1 MSRWVANKL
10 GLINFW
16 YYDEEEFELASGHLL
31 FRGSNGSGKSVT
43 MQSFIPLLLDGNKSP
58 ERLDPFG
65 SRARKIENYLLDEE
79 TNECTGYLYIEF
91 KRQEKDQ
98 YLTIGMGLKAVKNK
112 TLDSWYFLITD
123 GRRIGKELLL
133 YREAGEKL
141 PLTKKQLENEIK
153 GGGFFT
159 TSQREYMR
167 MINEQLFGFESVDN
181 YEELLNLLINLRSPK
196 LSKDFKPTEI
206 YKILSNSLKIL
217 SEDDLR
223 PMSEAMENM
232 DSYQGNLES
241 YKRTQNAC
249 KNIKYHYDA
258 YNKHLLV
265 QKAKDVVEKQSEIN
279 EKIKQKKITEENK
292 AQKSSE
298 HTSKQLERDAKEA
311 DLTKANEQY
320 DQLASRQEVS
330 IKKEIVQ
337 IENFLLESK
346 DFLANKN
353 KGLEAKKE
361 QRMIKENQR
370 KAQEESNQYTAH
382 KIEESLENLEEQA
395 ELFFFQEGRLLRD
408 EFLKDPEGYDF
419 EYMDLSLGNYLSHIR
434 GVYKDIEHYE
444 KVKQEEDT
452 LLEQRDNKEHDYKK
466 LKKQAEEAQSLLLN
480 VKEDYKIHFVSWHQE
495 AKHMPLASEEKIQL
509 FSKVDGI
516 EEDTALI
523 KIQEYLSGF
532 YNSKKGEYIVVEKGK
547 ETERDSK
554 KQEAE
559 KIKEEIEVLKN
570 AKEIEPDRAEATIKN
585 RERLKNEGIS
595 YIPLYKAIDFK
606 KGVTEEIKACIE
618 SALVS
623 MGIIDA
629 LVVNE
634 KDRKKALAFND
645 NHADKYLMAEGNMMG
660 YNLSQYLEVDKVN
673 LEGVDFQT
681 VDQLLTGIY
690 LDEEKLAYINE
701 KGEYGLGILKGK
713 ADNAY
718 EIKYIGASARKK
730 HREALIKQKEEEL
743 YQIGQNLLKLQQE
756 KEEILLK
763 QKQLEAEYEKLP
775 ALEDLR
781 EALVLRG
788 KKEKEASSE
797 YEAYLALKEKHFECQ
812 QTVQKLKS
820 LLYDKMQDI
829 EIPPYTAD
837 FQVAIEVGDGYRAFL
852 GELKILQGKL
862 INGKQVLV
870 GIEEAIQGLDE
881 DIDFFLYEMNH
892 KEAEVKRQEDKKRNL
907 EDVLKTTHIDE
918 IEAQLEWC
926 IKIKDQIPTQ
936 LKMLDQAI
944 GKLETEVENAE
955 KEIEVISAKIEEE
968 KLKLNERI
976 QLFDEEYALGYVSAE
991 AYADSI
997 KCCKSMMDQYFV
1009 ESSKTAHDYTMA
1021 LMDALT
1027 KNGSDL
1033 REYGVKRVSFNERID
1048 IKARIDSKEIG
1059 FYAFI
1064 EIINKYIED
1073 TKMLISEE
1081 ERRIFEEVLLNT
1093 ISSKITS
1100 KIYLSKQWIDK
1111 INKLMESMKT
1121 SSSLKLSLKWVPKKA
1136 ENEGQLDIGELLTL
1150 LERGDRCSDED
1161 MKKITDHFGA
1171 KVKEGI
1177 RNYEGTGDARNY
1189 HTIIQ
1194 EVLDYRKWYE
1204 FKLFFEKKNERKKE
1218 LTNNDFFRFS
1228 GGEKAMSM
1236 YIPLFSAVYARYEN
1250 ARKDC
1255 PRIIAMD
1262 EAFAG
1267 VDESNIRDMFRLLE
1281 ELDLDFIINSQVLW
1295 GDYDTVKDLAISE
1308 IIREENDTTVVV
1320 LRYHWN
1326 GVQKR
1331 LL

>member
-1 MSRWVANKL
+1 MNRWIANKL

-31 FRGSNGSGKSVT
+31 LRGSNGSGKSVT
-43 MQSFIPLLLDGNKSP
+43 MQSFIPLLLDGNKAP

-65 SRARKIENYLLDEE
+65 SKARRIENYLLDED
-79 TNECTGYLYIEF
+79 TNERTGYLYIEF
-91 KRQEKDQ
+91 KREDKDQ
-98 YLTIGMGLKAVKNK
+98 YLTIGMGLKAVKHKN
-112 TLDSWYFLITD
+112 LDSWYFLITD

-133 YREAGEKL
+133 YRDAGEKL
-141 PLTKKQLENEIK
+141 PLTKKQLENELK
-153 GGGFFT
+153 SGGYFT
-159 TSQREYMR
+159 TSQRDYMK
-167 MINEQLFGFESVDN
+167 MVNDQLFGFDSIDN

-206 YKILSNSLKIL
+206 YKILSNSLKVL

-232 DSYQGNLES
+232 DSYQGNLDS

-265 QKAKDVVEKQSEIN
+265 EKAKKVVGKHLEINTKAKQKKTIEENKTQRNAEYISKQSERV
-279 EKIKQKKITEENK
+279 
-292 AQKSSE
+292 AQS
-298 HTSKQLERDAKEA
+298 A
-311 DLTKANEQY
+311 DLEKATEQY
-320 DQLASRQEVS
+320 DQLSNRQEVG
-330 IKKEIVQ
+330 IKKEILR
-337 IENFLLESK
+337 IEDALLDSE
-346 DFLANKN
+346 DFLSNKEKVLDSKN
-353 KGLEAKKE
+353 EQKVEKVHQRKE
-361 QRMIKENQR
+361 QEEDNQC
-370 KAQEESNQYTAH
+370 TFG
-382 KIEESLENLEEQA
+382 KIEEELEHLEEQA
-395 ELFFFQEGRLLRD
+395 ELFFFKEGQLLSK
-408 EFLKDPEGYDF
+408 EFLKDPMGYDF
-419 EYMDLSLGNYLSHIR
+419 DYMDITLGNYLGRIKA
-434 GVYKDIEHYE
+434 VAKDISQYE
-444 KVKQEEDT
+444 KVKKEEEE
-452 LLEQRDNKEHDYKK
+452 LLEQRENKEKEYEA
-466 LKKQAEEAQSLLLN
+466 LKGQAEEANRLLLE
-480 VKEDYKIHFVSWHQE
+480 VKETYKANFVSWNQE
-495 AKHMPLASEEKIQL
+495 ARHMTLAPETRITL

-516 EEDTALI
+516 EEDSALI
-523 KIQEYLSGF
+523 NIQDYLSGF
-532 YNSKKGEYIVVEKGK
+532 YNNKKGEYIVAEKEK
-547 ETERDSK
+547 DTETK
-554 KQEAE
+554 VKQEALG
-559 KIKEEIEVLKN
+559 KIKEEIEDLQK
-570 AKEIEPDRAEATIKN
+570 AKEIEPERSNEVIQN
-585 RERLKNEGIS
+585 RERLKEEGIAA
-595 YIPLYKAIDFK
+595 IPLYKAIDFK
-606 KGVTEEIKACIE
+606 KGVAEEIKVCIE
-618 SALVS
+618 GALVS

-634 KDRKKALAFND
+634 KDLKKALAFNE
-645 NHADKYLMAEGNMMG
+645 HQADKYLITEGNMMR

-673 LEGVDFQT
+673 LEGVDFKT

-690 LDEEKLAYINE
+690 LDEDKLAYINE

-713 ADNAY
+713 GDCAY
-718 EIKYIGASARKK
+718 EMKYIGASARKR
-730 HREALIKQKEEEL
+730 HREILIKQKEEQFSRIRED
-743 YQIGQNLLKLQQE
+743 ILKVQQE
-756 KEEILLK
+756 KQEILLK
-763 QKQLEAEYEKLP
+763 QKQLEEEYEKLP
-775 ALEDLR
+775 LLEDLR
-781 EALVLRG
+781 EALVLRD
-788 KKEKEASSE
+788 KKENKANDAQEM
-797 YEAYLALKEKHFECQ
+797 YLQLKEKHFEYQ
-812 QTVQKLKS
+812 QNVQRLKS
-820 LLYDKMQDI
+820 LLYEKMQGI

-837 FQVAIEVGDGYRAFL
+837 FEIAIEAGDAYKSGLSQIRILQAKL
-852 GELKILQGKL
+852 VNGRKILL
-862 INGKQVLV
+862 
-870 GIEEAIQGLDE
+870 GIEEVIERLDE
-881 DIDFFLYEMNH
+881 DIDDLIYEINQ
-892 KEAEVKRQEDKKRNL
+892 KEMDIKKEKDKKQSL
-907 EDVLKTTHIDE
+907 EEVLKTTNIDE

-926 IKIKDQIPTQ
+926 IKIKNQIPEQ
-936 LKMLDQAI
+936 LKVLDQAI
-944 GKLETEVENAE
+944 GKLETTIENEE
-955 KEIEVISAKIEEE
+955 KEILAISEAIDEEKCKLSELIQEFEEE
-968 KLKLNERI
+968 Y
-976 QLFDEEYALGYVSAE
+976 DLGYVTTE
-991 AYADSI
+991 TYLDVVKGCQSI
-997 KCCKSMMDQYFV
+997 IDKYLI
-1009 ESSKTAHDYTMA
+1009 ESSKSTQEYTVA
-1021 LMDALT
+1021 LMEALS
-1027 KNGSDL
+1027 KNNSEL
-1033 REYGVKRVSFNERID
+1033 RDYGVKRGSNNDRID

-1059 FYAFI
+1059 FYNFI

-1161 MKKITDHFGA
+1161 MRKITDHFGT
-1171 KVKEGI
+1171 KVKEGV

-1218 LTNNDFFRFS
+1218 MTNNDFFRFS

-1267 VDESNIRDMFRLLE
+1267 VDEDNIRDMFRLLD
-1281 ELDLDFIINSQVLW
+1281 ELNLDFIINSQVLW
-1295 GDYDTVKDLAISE
+1295 GDYETVKDLAISE

-1326 GVQKR
+1326 GIQKR

>member
-1 MSRWVANKL
+1 MNRWIANKL

-65 SRARKIENYLLDEE
+65 SRARRIENYLLDEE
-79 TNECTGYLYIEF
+79 TNERTGYLYIEF
-91 KRQEKDQ
+91 KRQDQDQ

-123 GRRIGKELLL
+123 GRRVGKEFLL
-133 YREAGEKL
+133 YKDAGEKL
-141 PLTKKQLENEIK
+141 PLTKKQLENEIE

-159 TSQREYMR
+159 TSQREYMK
-167 MINEQLFGFESVDN
+167 MINDKLFGFESVDN

-232 DSYQGNLES
+232 DNYKGNVESYQ
-241 YKRTQNAC
+241 RTQAAC

-265 QKAKDVVEKQSEIN
+265 QKAKKVVEKQDDIN
-279 EKIKQKKITEENK
+279 EKVKQKKTIEQNKDQRKTEYG
-292 AQKSSE
+292 
-298 HTSKQLERDAKEA
+298 SKQSEREAKKA
-311 DLTKANEQY
+311 DLEKATQQY
-320 DQLASRQEVS
+320 DQLASRQEVG
-330 IKKEIVQ
+330 IKQEILR
-337 IENFLLESK
+337 IEGALLQSETFLES
-346 DFLANKN
+346 KN

-361 QRMIKENQR
+361 QRAQKEYQG
-370 KAQEESNQYTAH
+370 KKQEEANQYTMDQ
-382 KIEESLENLEEQA
+382 IEKELENLEEQA
-395 ELFFFQEGRLLRD
+395 ELFFFKEGQLLGE
-408 EFLKDPEGYDF
+408 EFLKDPMGYDF
-419 EYMDLSLGNYLSHIR
+419 EYVDLALGNYLSRVKAVAKEI
-434 GVYKDIEHYE
+434 DQYE
-444 KVKQEEDT
+444 KVRKDEED
-452 LLEQRDNKEHDYKK
+452 LLEQRDHKEQEYEG
-466 LKKQAEEAQSLLLN
+466 LKREAEEANSLLLN
-480 VKEDYKIHFVSWHQE
+480 VKEDYKAHFVSWNQE
-495 AKHMPLASEEKIQL
+495 AKHMPLVSEERIQL
-509 FSKVDGI
+509 FSKVDCI

-532 YNSKKGEYIVVEKGK
+532 YNNKSGEYIIAKKGK
-547 ETERDSK
+547 DTEWDL
-554 KQEAE
+554 KQEEKE

-570 AKEIEPDRAEATIKN
+570 DKEIEP
-585 RERLKNEGIS
+585 ERLEAVIQNRARLKDEGIAA
-595 YIPLYKAIDFK
+595 IPLYKAIDFK
-606 KGVTEEIKACIE
+606 KGVAEEVRVCIE

-629 LVVNE
+629 LIVNE
-634 KDRKKALAFND
+634 KDFKKALDFNE
-645 NHADKYLMAEGNMMG
+645 NQVDKYLITEGNMMR
-660 YNLSQYLEVDKVN
+660 YNLSQYLEVDKAN
-673 LEGVDFQT
+673 LEGVDFAR

-690 LDEEKLAYINE
+690 LDEDKLAYINE

-713 ADNAY
+713 ADSAY

-730 HREALIKQKEEEL
+730 HREKLIKQKEEEL
-743 YQIGQNLLKLQQE
+743 CQIGQELLKIQQE
-756 KEEILLK
+756 QEEILLK
-763 QKQLEAEYEKLP
+763 QQQLEKEYEKLP
-775 ALEDLR
+775 LLEDLR
-781 EALVLRG
+781 EALMLRAR
-788 KKEKEASSE
+788 KEKEANQLQE
-797 YEAYLALKEKHFECQ
+797 TYLALKEKHFECQ
-812 QTVQKLKS
+812 QKVQKLKS
-820 LLYDKMQDI
+820 LLYEKMQGI
-829 EIPPYTAD
+829 EIPPRTGD
-837 FQVAIEVGDGYRAFL
+837 FEIAIEAGDSYKSAL
-852 GELKILQGKL
+852 SELKIQQGRL
-862 INGKQVLV
+862 VNGKQVLLS
-870 GIEEAIQGLDE
+870 IEEAIERLDE
-881 DIDFFLYEMNH
+881 DIDVLLYEIGQKQIEMK
-892 KEAEVKRQEDKKRNL
+892 KEKDKKQNL
-907 EDVLKTTHIDE
+907 EEILKTTDIAE
-918 IEAQLEWC
+918 IEKQLEWC
-926 IKIKDQIPTQ
+926 INIKEQIPSQ
-936 LKMLDQAI
+936 LEALNQVI
-944 GKLETEVENAE
+944 GELKSTIEKEE
-955 KEIEVISAKIEEE
+955 KEILDISEVVEEE
-968 KLKLNERI
+968 KHKLSDFIEA
-976 QLFDEEYALGYVSAE
+976 FEEEYALGYVVTEEYLDPLKACQGIIDK
-991 AYADSI
+991 YLI
-997 KCCKSMMDQYFV
+997 
-1009 ESSKTAHDYTMA
+1009 ESSKSTQEYAVA
-1021 LMDALT
+1021 LMEALN
-1027 KNGSDL
+1027 KNNAEL
-1033 REYGVKRVSFNERID
+1033 RDYGVKRVSDNERID
-1048 IKARIDSKEIG
+1048 IKARIDGKEIG
-1059 FYAFI
+1059 FYAFMD
-1064 EIINKYIED
+1064 IINKYIED

-1150 LERGDRCSDED
+1150 LDRGDRCSDED
-1161 MKKITDHFGA
+1161 MKKITDHFTA
-1171 KVKEGI
+1171 RVKEGI

-1194 EVLDYRKWYE
+1194 EVLDYRQWYE

-1267 VDESNIRDMFRLLE
+1267 VDEENIRDMFRLLE
-1281 ELDLDFIINSQVLW
+1281 ELNLDFIINSQVLW

-1326 GVQKR
+1326 GIQKR